1 MKSKKTKTILLI
13 GVLAI
18 IMLILTMLGYQSSR
32 TNTKTVHDLGGDEIA
47 QEGSVGDVRRQYTNK
62 EVNVNY
68 DFATSHFD
76 EDLKA
81 LDKAITN
88 NKGVVRSSN
97 LGAERDK
104 KSTYML
110 VRIPRENDKSFE
122 EAVEKIG
129 KLIRKNTSMDELN
142 KVIKD
147 NDLELAAKENE
158 LAAYQKLMENAK
170 SIEDI
175 TKLQEKISNLITQ
188 INDLKSTKSQI
199 HAKTGYTDY
208 KIGLKEM
215 ADAELGLQD
224 SPQVVQSV
232 VNAAKESIY
241 LLKLFVVI
249 IATTLVRFWWLIL
262 GVPFIAQ
269 VVKEYRKNKRQKEEP
284 KEEPTDSD
292 EKKEE

>member
-13 GVLAI
+13 SVVAI
-18 IMLILTMLGYQSSR
+18 IMLIVTMMGYQSYN
-32 TNTKTVHDLGGDEIA
+32 TNRKTVHDLGGDEII
-47 QEGSVGDVRRQYTNK
+47 QEASVGDVRRQYTNK

-81 LDKAITN
+81 LDKAITD

-97 LGAERDK
+97 LGTERDK

-122 EAVEKIG
+122 ETVEKIG

-170 SIEDI
+170 SVEDI

-188 INDLKSTKSQI
+188 INDLKSAKSQI

-262 GVPFIAQ
+262 GVPFVAQ

-284 KEEPTDSD
+284 TDPD

>member
-13 GVLAI
+13 SVLAI

-32 TNTKTVHDLGGDEIA
+32 TNTKTVHDLGGDEIT
-47 QEGSVGDVRRQYTNK
+47 QEISVGDVRRQYTNK

-81 LDKAITN
+81 LDKAITD

-97 LGAERDK
+97 LGTERDK

-284 KEEPTDSD
+284 KEEPTNPD